1 MENFCKYSFQTR
13 QITLK
18 IRMKRYKSLIFA
30 LCCFVSALAQDIP
43 EHISYTR
50 VYDFVDELAIDG
62 IVEVNSVI
70 KPYSRNFIAQKLAE
84 ASKKDSL
91 LNKRQKSDLKF
102 FMSEFAIELDTMP
115 KAYVHWT
122 DKKSF
127 DLSLLQPQFMY
138 RDKYFKCQVRPI
150 IGMDLLYNRHGLIM
164 KRWYGADIQMDIV
177 KHVSVWGSIRDISFN
192 GDYLN
197 DTYFPDQYAKI
208 NGAKISQSG
217 FLNDLPGCAYKESNS
232 GGDYSDFRG
241 GIKAYVWWGSIGLVK
256 DNIVWGD
263 NYHGSNIISGRAPSF
278 PMITLNLKPCKWF
291 EFNYIH
297 GWMVSN
303 VIDSSYYYN
312 EEQYTDSTSKR
323 HYRPMNKFIAAN
335 MFTFT
340 PYPKLN
346 ISIGNSI
353 IYAERSVQAIYFIPF
368 AFFKSLDHL
377 MTKDLRVENQNSQIF
392 INVSSRNIKHLHL
405 YASFFID
412 EFSINRWKPD
422 NKERNLVSYKAGFN
436 LSNWPVKNL
445 AVNFEYTRSNILT
458 YKHSIDAITWASN
471 DYNLGHY
478 LGDNSQEFFVS
489 VNYKPIRSL
498 NLNLS
503 YTNSQKGRDYKYVRT
518 NTKEILSQDVLNE
531 FTYKNEIVALKA
543 VYEVW
548 NNAYAVL
555 NVEYNNARGYDV
567 VSDPIEGE
575 NRLTAQGYL
584 DAFSPK
590 FYQGENWTLTV
601 GFSIG
606 F

>member
-1 MENFCKYSFQTR
+1 
-13 QITLK
+13 
-18 IRMKRYKSLIFA
+18 
-30 LCCFVSALAQDIP
+30 
-43 EHISYTR
+43 
-50 VYDFVDELAIDG
+50 
-62 IVEVNSVI
+62 
-70 KPYSRNFIAQKLAE
+70 
-84 ASKKDSL
+84 
-91 LNKRQKSDLKF
+91 
-102 FMSEFAIELDTMP
+102 
-115 KAYVHWT
+115 
-122 DKKSF
+122 
-127 DLSLLQPQFMY
+127 
-138 RDKYFKCQVRPI
+138 
-150 IGMDLLYNRHGLIM
+150 
-164 KRWYGADIQMDIV
+164 
-177 KHVSVWGSIRDISFN
+177 
-192 GDYLN
+192 
-197 DTYFPDQYAKI
+197 
-208 NGAKISQSG
+208 
-217 FLNDLPGCAYKESNS
+217 
-232 GGDYSDFRG
+232 
-241 GIKAYVWWGSIGLVK
+241 
-256 DNIVWGD
+256 
-263 NYHGSNIISGRAPSF
+263 
-278 PMITLNLKPCKWF
+278 
-291 EFNYIH
+291 
-297 GWMVSN
+297 
-303 VIDSSYYYN
+303 
-312 EEQYTDSTSKR
+312 
-323 HYRPMNKFIAAN
+323 

-377 MTKDLRVENQNSQIF
+377 MTKDLRVENQNSQVF

-412 EFSINRWKPD
+412 EFSINRWKPN
-422 NKERNLVSYKAGFN
+422 NKQRNLVSYKAGFN

-445 AVNFEYTRSNILT
+445 ALNFEYTRSNILT